1 MGTLTPD
8 RLPRQL
14 AAEVV
19 TVWRLMAGTAG
30 TVVLLAVVG
39 FALAT
44 GWLGAWIAAVAIGAL
59 VVVGT
64 IWWPRASYEHFR
76 WDVDDGVVR
85 IHHGVVFRT
94 QVSVPAF
101 RIQHIDLTQGP
112 LDRWFGIRH
121 LVVHTA
127 APGADLELPGL
138 PAGDAARVRA
148 ELLALAHDLGRDLG
162 RGGGSVDAV

>member
-1 MGTLTPD
+1 MGALIRD
-8 RLPRQL
+8 RPARQL

-19 TVWRLMAGTAG
+19 TVWRLIGGAVG
-30 TVVLLAVVG
+30 TVLLLAVAA
-39 FALAT
+39 FALTT
-44 GWLGAWIAAVAIGAL
+44 GRPWAWIATGAL
-59 VVVGT
+59 AVVVAVGT
-64 IWWPRASYEHFR
+64 VWWPRISYEHFR
-76 WDVDDGVVR
+76 WGVDDGVVR

-94 QVSVPAF
+94 QASVPAF

-138 PAGDAARVRA
+138 PADDAPRVRA
-148 ELLALAHDLGRDLG
+148 ELLALAQDLGQDLG